1 MTVTFSYAT
10 RQDLPKIIEIYN
22 QAVPT
27 RISTADTN
35 PVTVESKKIWF
46 ESYNQTT
53 RPLWIMKKKK
63 SLLGGLR

>member
-35 PVTVESKKIWF
+35 PVTVEAKKF
-46 ESYNQTT
+46 G
-53 RPLWIMKKKK
+53 L
-63 SLLGGLR
+63 SLIIKRHDHYG